1 MHKLLTGTCMYRVDV
16 NFDANYIDT
25 PRELFSFWCITKN
38 WNLRLT
44 RKNLDGSK
52 LSYKYIILD
61 LFLEF

>member
-1 MHKLLTGTCMYRVDV
+1 MVASPINTD
-16 NFDANYIDT
+16 IDIY
-25 PRELFSFWCITKN
+25 WYITKN

>member
-1 MHKLLTGTCMYRVDV
+1 MYRVDV
-16 NFDANYIDT
+16 NFDANYIGT